1 MLLSINFISI
11 SLIKGAIIMLTRLA
25 EIIEKLDTISR
36 SNPAAF
42 EDRKDSIMQQL
53 KLEGTDD
60 SKKIY
65 QILEWSYL

>member
-11 SLIKGAIIMLTRLA
+11 SLIKGAIIMLIRLA

-42 EDRKDSIMQQL
+42 EDRKDAIMQQL

>member
-1 MLLSINFISI
+1 
-11 SLIKGAIIMLTRLA
+11 MLTRLA

-42 EDRKDSIMQQL
+42 EDRKDAIMQQL